1 MTYQHKPELSHLAT
15 IYRPN
20 IFKVSDNEI
29 YMIKDSNLKKIN
41 EILRINSQSKPF
53 SEGIHIEPDV
63 DKHNK
68 NLLASMKLT
77 TDLYRQIFD
86 IKEVED
92 NFQGLFENKYKDF
105 KKYLRKTKR
114 KERLQKVI
122 NTSLQY
128 SKTITN
134 FPDEKENTNPSVDKN
149 NHNNNENGNSN
160 EQK

>member
-1 MTYQHKPELSHLAT
+1 
-15 IYRPN
+15 
-20 IFKVSDNEI
+20 
-29 YMIKDSNLKKIN
+29 
-41 EILRINSQSKPF
+41 
-53 SEGIHIEPDV
+53 
-63 DKHNK
+63 
-68 NLLASMKLT
+68 MKLT

>member
-1 MTYQHKPELSHLAT
+1 MNYQHKPELSHLST

-20 IFKVSDNEI
+20 VFKVSDNEI

-41 EILRINSQSKPF
+41 DILKVNSQSKPL

-68 NLLASMKLT
+68 NLLTSMKLT
-77 TDLYRQIFD
+77 TDLYRQFFD
-86 IKEVED
+86 IKEVEE
-92 NFQGLFENKYKDF
+92 NFQGLFENKYKEF

-114 KERLQKVI
+114 KERLQKII
-122 NTSLQY
+122 NSSLQY

-134 FPDEKENTNPSVDKN
+134 FLDEKENTILSVDKN
-149 NHNNNENGNSN
+149 EENKNNIMSN

>member
-1 MTYQHKPELSHLAT
+1 
-15 IYRPN
+15 
-20 IFKVSDNEI
+20 
-29 YMIKDSNLKKIN
+29 MIKDSNLKKIN

-53 SEGIHIEPDV
+53 SEGIHIEEDV

-68 NLLASMKLT
+68 NLLTSMKLT

-122 NTSLQY
+122 NSSLQY

-134 FPDEKENTNPSVDKN
+134 FSDEKENTNPSVDKN